1 MDNISDLLGAL
12 SPDDM
17 EKVKSL
23 AKDLFSD
30 DGEAPEGGFSLPE
43 GFNPAALGALLGG
56 SEDERSR
63 LIKALKP
70 MLSEERQRRAD
81 NALRF
86 LKLAAALPALKESGL
101 LDGFLEGLDE

>member
-1 MDNISDLLGAL
+1 
-12 SPDDM
+12 
-17 EKVKSL
+17 
-23 AKDLFSD
+23 
-30 DGEAPEGGFSLPE
+30 
-43 GFNPAALGALLGG
+43 
-56 SEDERSR
+56 
-63 LIKALKP
+63 